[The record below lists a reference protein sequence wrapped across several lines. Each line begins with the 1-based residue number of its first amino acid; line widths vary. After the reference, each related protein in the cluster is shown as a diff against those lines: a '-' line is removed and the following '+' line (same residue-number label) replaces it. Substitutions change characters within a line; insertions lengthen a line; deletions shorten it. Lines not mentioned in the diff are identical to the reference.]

1 MEPIL
6 IVVLFFAILAV
17 FLGIA
22 CCASSRRGRIVGAI
36 VAFGWSCL
44 MFMAANMAESFNLN
58 IWYSSAADNLL
69 ESTIEAIEAGQP
81 HQASAELSAMREELE
96 VTYEHRGNFNELAL
110 ATAKRI
116 RSATPQ
122 SDTSKTQAEQGG
134 TGQPANRS
142 QSRSEGNDKPQPEA
156 EGRSR

>member
-1 MEPIL
+1 MDPIL

-58 IWYSSAADNLL
+58 IWYRSAADDLL
-69 ESTIEAIEAGQP
+69 ESSIEAIDAGQAD
-81 HQASAELSAMREELE
+81 QVSTELSAMRDDLE

-110 ATAKRI
+110 ATAQRI
-116 RSATPQ
+116 RSTTPPR
-122 SDTSKTQAEQGG
+122 DTTKTQAEGG
-134 TGQPANRS
+134 AGQPAT
-142 QSRSEGNDKPQPEA
+142 RSESDSEGGYKPQPGA
-156 EGRSR
+156 DGRSR